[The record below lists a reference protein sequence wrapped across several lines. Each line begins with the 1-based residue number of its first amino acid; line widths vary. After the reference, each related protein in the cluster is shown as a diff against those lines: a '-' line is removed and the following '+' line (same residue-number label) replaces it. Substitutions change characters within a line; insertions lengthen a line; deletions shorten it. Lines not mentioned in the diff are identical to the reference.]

1 MSIQKV
7 LLDYDEFLRLKDIET
22 RFQAVNAENS
32 ELKKK
37 LGNLHSSLCV
47 N

>member
-37 LGNLHSSLCV
+37 LGNLYYFYV
-47 N
+47 T